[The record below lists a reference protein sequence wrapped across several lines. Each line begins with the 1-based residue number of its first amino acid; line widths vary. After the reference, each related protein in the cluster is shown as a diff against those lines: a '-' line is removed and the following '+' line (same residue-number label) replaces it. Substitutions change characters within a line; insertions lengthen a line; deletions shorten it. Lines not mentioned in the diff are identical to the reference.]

1 MGTVS
6 AEIVGQLLSKVEQQW
21 GQEIKALKEEL
32 HQTILAHNHN
42 ADLIK
47 HQKETLDALQEKS
60 RKLTS
65 GNVKTNE
72 IQQQLQKL
80 DARLKQQQNQ
90 RKLAPL
96 FERLV
101 VVEQQVV
108 RAAQQGAA
116 WRFPGMGGMHPAMS
130 PLLPPGMLGPPGMGG
145 LGGAGAA
152 AP

>member
-47 HQKETLDALQEKS
+47 HHKETLDALQEKS
-60 RKLTS
+60 RKMTS
-65 GNVKTNE
+65 GGVKTGE

-80 DARLKQQQNQ
+80 DARLKQQQKQ
-90 RKLAPL
+90 RKLEPL
-96 FERLV
+96 FERLA

-116 WRFPGMGGMHPAMS
+116 WRFPGMGEMHPGMS
-130 PLLPPGMLGPPGMGG
+130 PLLPPGMLGAPGMG
-145 LGGAGAA
+145 LPGAD
-152 AP
+152 